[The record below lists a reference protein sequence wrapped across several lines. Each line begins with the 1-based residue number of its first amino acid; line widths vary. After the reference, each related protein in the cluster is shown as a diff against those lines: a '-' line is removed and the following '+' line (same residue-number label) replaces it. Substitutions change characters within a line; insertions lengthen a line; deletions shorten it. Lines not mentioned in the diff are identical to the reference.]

1 MVVGDRPVL
10 PRDGSGSQ
18 GPVDAWLAMD
28 ISLDLVIEAARRRLA
43 AITPEG
49 AGYIVLLATQQ
60 LIVHPCRVLP
70 ADLLLQEDGD
80 VRICALP
87 RASEQEVEAALRTL
101 LATLLALSPSP
112 APAISAVVQRP
123 RNAGLHPLAAELS
136 AALIPINHAAARRAL
151 ARLYRETRRAGGIA
165 ADGAPPAASA
175 RAATDPAVASGSLV
189 ESPSPAPTS
198 AAPALSVASEGWAEL
213 DIDVEIEQEVAPAER
228 VPALP
233 APSAL
238 ELHEPSPSPL
248 YASAPPAPESRE
260 VLPPVAV
267 DSEDLPLAARGALPP
282 LATPESVSSEARL
295 QGRTSLAAGAQ
306 LADSESWPPPAPGH
320 ADAGSASCRSN
331 IRELLA
337 SYLSQTR
344 AEEPMT
350 RALREMIGLLVPPFP
365 SDAPTTSG
373 KDWPA

>member
-1 MVVGDRPVL
+1 
-10 PRDGSGSQ
+10 
-18 GPVDAWLAMD
+18 MD

-60 LIVHPCRVLP
+60 LSVHPCRVLP
-70 ADLLLQEDGD
+70 ADLLLQEDGE

-87 RASEQEVEAALRTL
+87 RASEHEVEAALRTL

-112 APAISAVVQRP
+112 APAISAVVERP
-123 RNAGLHPLAAELS
+123 GNAGLHALAAELS

-165 ADGAPPAASA
+165 ADVARPAASA
-175 RAATDPAVASGSLV
+175 RAATDPAVPSGSLV
-189 ESPSPAPTS
+189 EPPSPAPTS
-198 AAPALSVASEGWAEL
+198 AAPALSIASGGWAEL
-213 DIDVEIEQEVAPAER
+213 DIDVEIEHEVAPAER

-233 APSAL
+233 APSTL
-238 ELHEPSPSPL
+238 ELHEPSL
-248 YASAPPAPESRE
+248 LDASAPPAPESRE
-260 VLPPVAV
+260 ALPPVAV
-267 DSEDLPLAARGALPP
+267 DPEDLPLGERAALPP
-282 LATPESVSSEARL
+282 LAAPASVSSEALL
-295 QGRTSLAAGAQ
+295 QERTSLAAGAQ

-320 ADAGSASCRSN
+320 ANVGSPSCRSN
-331 IRELLA
+331 LRELLA

-350 RALREMIGLLVPPFP
+350 RALLEMIGLPVPPFP
-365 SDAPTTSG
+365 SNAPTTSG